1 MAVKVTTIKLCLM
14 IISMPTLEKKVC
26 SFIIKKLLLKN
37 LSKES
42 NLLTIRI
49 HTILESGPNRPVKTM
64 R

>member
-1 MAVKVTTIKLCLM
+1 M
-14 IISMPTLEKKVC
+14 IISMLTLEKKVC